1 MREMKDSGIPWIGKI
16 PKTWEI
22 VPFGIFLDN
31 IPNSIVDGPFGSD
44 MKNDEYV
51 DEGVPIIQLGAIRDH
66 GMNFTNMHYITE
78 EKADSLIRHNAY
90 PNDIVIAKMMPAGK
104 ACEIPDKFS
113 RYVVSADVIKA
124 TISNKYLRKFLVY
137 AFNAYCITQAQYESQ
152 GSTRARV
159 NIHKVKRFK
168 IAKPVYLESK
178 LIVDYLDA
186 KCARIDFIRKN
197 VEAEIEELKQYKQSV
212 ITEAVTKGLD
222 KNVEMKDS
230 GIPWI
235 GKIPSSWEIM
245 CGKYLF
251 SNAKEIVGT
260 KVNDYERLALTL
272 HGVIKRSKND
282 TEGLQ
287 PEDFNTYQIL
297 RKNEL
302 VFKLIDLQNIS
313 TSRVGLSPYDGIVS
327 PAYIVLKTKEN
338 VIPSFAEKYYL
349 MMWMNQIFNALGDAG
364 VRSSLN
370 VYELLEI
377 KVPVPSIF
385 EQHRIADYLDAKCAR
400 IDSIIQKK
408 QKLLTNLDTY
418 KKSLIYE
425 YVTGKKEVPAV

>member
-137 AFNAYCITQAQYESQ
+137 AFNVYCITQAQYESQ

-178 LIVDYLDA
+178 LIVDYLDT
-186 KCARIDFIRKN
+186 KCARIDSIRKN
-197 VEAEIEELKQYKQSV
+197 VEAEIEALKQYKQSV

-235 GKIPSSWEIM
+235 GKIPENWITDKF
-245 CGKYLF
+245 KYHLKRKEPRNPGNQVVLSLYRDYGIIPKDSRDDNHNVTSEDTSKYKYVQIGNF
-251 SNAKEIVGT
+251 VVNKMKAWQGSVAVSN
-260 KVNDYERLALTL
+260 YE
-272 HGVIKRSKND
+272 
-282 TEGLQ
+282 
-287 PEDFNTYQIL
+287 
-297 RKNEL
+297 
-302 VFKLIDLQNIS
+302 
-313 TSRVGLSPYDGIVS
+313 GIVS
-327 PAYIVLKTKEN
+327 PAYYVYKFSDPQINK
-338 VIPSFAEKYYL
+338 KYFHYL
-349 MMWMNQIFNALGDAG
+349 MRACYKDEFMRLSGGLRVGQWDLPADG
-364 VRSSLN
+364 
-370 VYELLEI
+370 LENTYI
-377 KVPVPSIF
+377 LIPPIQ
-385 EQHRIADYLDAKCAR
+385 EQQRIANYLDAKCAR

-408 QKLLTNLDTY
+408 QGLLANLDAY